1 MVNDIPRPVFLIAV
15 GYISDIK
22 SKLTENTAL
31 TQNFPIIAIHNKICA
46 FSETNNNLIE
56 NY

>member
-31 TQNFPIIAIHNKICA
+31 TQNFPIITIHNKICA
-46 FSETNNNLIE
+46 FSETKLIE

>member
-1 MVNDIPRPVFLIAV
+1 MVKDVPRPVFLIAV
-15 GYISDIK
+15 GYISDMK

-31 TQNFPIIAIHNKICA
+31 TQNFPINVIHNNKFA
-46 FSETNNNLIE
+46 FSETKLIV